1 MKVESFSREKYHLQG
16 LEPDTAYEFQVS
28 CRILPGR
35 GLWSD
40 WSGSQTR
47 TPAAGEE
54 PSRPKPGSGACIPRE
69 TPAHEAKL
77 LLGGFVET
85 LDPDPEPRERGFCE
99 KIAF

>member
-16 LEPDTAYEFQVS
+16 LEPGTAYEFQVS

-40 WSGSQTR
+40 WSSTCSH

-54 PSRPKPGSGACIPRE
+54 SPCPNP
-69 TPAHEAKL
+69 PASHGKIQL
-77 LLGGFVET
+77 RRKICCWVVLCPT
-85 LDPDPEPRERGFCE
+85 LDPDLEAREGSFCKE
-99 KIAF
+99 IAFF